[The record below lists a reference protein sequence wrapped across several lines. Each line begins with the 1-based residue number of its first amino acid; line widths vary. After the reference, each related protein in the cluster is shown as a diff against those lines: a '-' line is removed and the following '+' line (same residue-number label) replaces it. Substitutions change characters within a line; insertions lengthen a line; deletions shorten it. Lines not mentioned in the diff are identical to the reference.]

1 MARRR
6 APTSIRQARARKK
19 GITQE
24 ASGIN
29 FLDDVFSRESVFKP
43 KSKQTRGNL

>member
-6 APTSIRQARARKK
+6 AQTSIRQARARK

-24 ASGIN
+24 ASGIK
-29 FLDDVFSRESVFKP
+29 FLDDVFSREAVLTP
-43 KSKQTRGNL
+43 KLKQTRGNL